1 MGTTNCMRKFEGK
14 SRKNSQVPLQYQQS
28 ICLACLIT
36 IPTATVE
43 QQPKQAMGARSAVV
57 ETQTIAELA
66 VDRMKECSVTLPM
79 EPIDLATVAKQACS
93 TTLQRVLHV
102 VVMPELECS
111 AISRMVQIV
120 LLAVVEL
127 VCLIILVTRR
137 LVLATM
143 RACSTT
149 PELLRPGLAGEL
161 VCLIIQEMETRI
173 LKPESMVRK
182 RRE

>member
-102 VVMPELECS
+102 VVMPEL
-111 AISRMVQIV
+111 
-120 LLAVVEL
+120 

-182 RRE
+182 RSE